1 MKLKGLLLNDFYTL
15 KEQYFSYMKVMIP
28 CFILLGIVHSD
39 THVTTLSD
47 FSYFIIMLLV
57 FPMNVMMSLFT
68 YEEKSGYMKYAFTMP
83 ITRKTY
89 IQEKYLFHILNTV
102 GAVLIG
108 DILILAFAL
117 INGYLPNA
125 HDVIWLIC
133 YSGVEFLVSMIF
145 GTWVISLNMKFNIS
159 KARIIMVMGM
169 AFVMITVIVI
179 SSGFLSA
186 MTDSS
191 LNSFA
196 LWVSVSIGGVLLLLT
211 IWMFFM
217 SFRWT
222 ERKEL

>member
-15 KEQYFSYMKVMIP
+15 KEQYLSYMKFMIP
-28 CFILLGIVHSD
+28 CFILLGIVNSD
-39 THVTTLSD
+39 TPVTELSD
-47 FSYFIIMLLV
+47 LSYFIIMLLV
-57 FPMNVMMSLFT
+57 FPMSVMMSLFT

-89 IQEKYLFHILNTV
+89 IQEKYLFHIFNTA

-117 INGYLPNA
+117 INHYLPNM

-133 YSGVEFLVSMIF
+133 YSGIEFLVSMIF

-159 KARIIMVMGM
+159 KTRIIMVMGM

-191 LNSFA
+191 RNSFV
-196 LWVSVSIGGVLLLLT
+196 LWGSVSIGGVLLLLT

>member
-15 KEQYFSYMKVMIP
+15 KDQYFSYMKVMIP
-28 CFILLGIVHSD
+28 CFILMGIVHSD

-57 FPMNVMMSLFT
+57 FPMSVMMSLFT

-89 IQEKYLFHILNTV
+89 IQEKYLFHIFNTA

-117 INGYLPNA
+117 INHYLPNM

-133 YSGVEFLVSMIF
+133 YSGIEFLVSMIF

-159 KARIIMVMGM
+159 KTRIIMVMGM

-191 LNSFA
+191 RNSFA

>member
-1 MKLKGLLLNDFYTL
+1 
-15 KEQYFSYMKVMIP
+15 
-28 CFILLGIVHSD
+28 
-39 THVTTLSD
+39 
-47 FSYFIIMLLV
+47 
-57 FPMNVMMSLFT
+57 
-68 YEEKSGYMKYAFTMP
+68 
-83 ITRKTY
+83 TRKTY
-89 IQEKYLFHILNTV
+89 IQEKYLFHIFNTA

-117 INGYLPNA
+117 INGYLPNT
-125 HDVIWLIC
+125 HDVIWLVC
-133 YSGVEFLVSMIF
+133 YSGIEFLVSMIF

-159 KARIIMVMGM
+159 KTRIIMVMGM

-196 LWVSVSIGGVLLLLT
+196 LWGSVSIGGVLLLLT

>member
-28 CFILLGIVHSD
+28 CFILLGIVNSD
-39 THVTTLSD
+39 TPVTELSD
-47 FSYFIIMLLV
+47 LSYFIIMLLI
-57 FPMNVMMSLFT
+57 FPMSVMMSLFT

-89 IQEKYLFHILNTV
+89 IQEKYLFHILNTA

-108 DILILAFAL
+108 DMLILIFAL
-117 INGYLPNA
+117 IDGYFPDMHGFL
-125 HDVIWLIC
+125 WLIC
-133 YSGVEFLVSMIF
+133 YSGIEFLVSMIF

-159 KARIIMVMGM
+159 KTRIIMVMGM

-179 SSGFLSA
+179 AGGLLKTV
-186 MTDSS
+186 TDSEWNTPAFWMIAT
-191 LNSFA
+191 L
-196 LWVSVSIGGVLLLLT
+196 GGVLVLLT